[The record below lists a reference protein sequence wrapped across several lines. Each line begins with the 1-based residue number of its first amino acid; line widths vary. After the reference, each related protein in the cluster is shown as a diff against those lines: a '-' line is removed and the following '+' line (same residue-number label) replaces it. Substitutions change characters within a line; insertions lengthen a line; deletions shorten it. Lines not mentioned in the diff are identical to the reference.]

1 MPEVTAGLRRGR
13 RGRRVAGTE
22 PDEHHFRVGIHVCE
36 RGGAHLGEGLHGIT
50 VHFGD
55 ARHRVALR
63 EDTAEAGADQQVPA
77 FDVGVA
83 GQVGERER
91 GRVARAHRDGTQPG
105 ARHEYRHGV
114 LGIGDEDDFRAPGA
128 DMGGLTDESLVIEH
142 RLPLENAVE
151 GAAVEKQP
159 LPPLLDV
166 VRPAFL
172 VLAVLYW
179 SVNAPRTGGLAIG
192 FFAGLMLD
200 VFQGPVLGE
209 HALALSLVTYIAVRE
224 HQRIRSKPV
233 IQQALIVFAALI
245 VYEVVLFMIDG
256 WTGHPVTSPLRWVHT
271 VTGALIWPP
280 AAAILS
286 YGAGHRV

>member
-1 MPEVTAGLRRGR
+1 MNPDSRTRLLLTAL
-13 RGRRVAGTE
+13 
-22 PDEHHFRVGIHVCE
+22 
-36 RGGAHLGEGLHGIT
+36 
-50 VHFGD
+50 
-55 ARHRVALR
+55 VALIL
-63 EDTAEAGADQQVPA
+63 T
-77 FDVGVA
+77 
-83 GQVGERER
+83 
-91 GRVARAHRDGTQPG
+91 
-105 ARHEYRHGV
+105 V
-114 LGIGDEDDFRAPGA
+114 L
-128 DMGGLTDESLVIEH
+128 
-142 RLPLENAVE
+142 
-151 GAAVEKQP
+151 P

-172 VLAVLYW
+172 VLTVLYW

-192 FFAGLMLD
+192 FFAGLALD

-233 IQQALIVFAALI
+233 IQQALIVFAALV

-256 WTGHPVTSPLRWVHT
+256 WTGHPITSPLRWVHT

-280 AAAILS
+280 AAAILG

>member
-1 MPEVTAGLRRGR
+1 MS
-13 RGRRVAGTE
+13 
-22 PDEHHFRVGIHVCE
+22 PDSRT
-36 RGGAHLGEGLHGIT
+36 RLMLSAL
-50 VHFGD
+50 
-55 ARHRVALR
+55 VALIL
-63 EDTAEAGADQQVPA
+63 T
-77 FDVGVA
+77 
-83 GQVGERER
+83 
-91 GRVARAHRDGTQPG
+91 
-105 ARHEYRHGV
+105 V
-114 LGIGDEDDFRAPGA
+114 L
-128 DMGGLTDESLVIEH
+128 
-142 RLPLENAVE
+142 
-151 GAAVEKQP
+151 P

-172 VLAVLYW
+172 VLTVLYW

-192 FFAGLMLD
+192 FFAGLALD

-256 WTGHPVTSPLRWVHT
+256 WTGHPITSPLRWVHT

-280 AAAILS
+280 AAAILG